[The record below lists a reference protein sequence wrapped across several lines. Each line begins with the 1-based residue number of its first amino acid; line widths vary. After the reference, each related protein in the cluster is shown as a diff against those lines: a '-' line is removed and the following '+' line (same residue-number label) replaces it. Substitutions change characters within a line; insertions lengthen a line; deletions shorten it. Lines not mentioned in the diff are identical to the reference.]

1 MKLMKKI
8 ITLLI
13 VISMI
18 AAVAPAVFAAGSGA
32 GSYVAGSSVNV
43 GFLYTN
49 ELGVQGTISFSNPD
63 LFVED
68 VQALKPVFACEGKS
82 YNAKTL
88 YWMGWNSAA
97 GDVGISFALTIK
109 SNAQVGDSCTITH
122 TYEVT
127 LPDYNLSETRTESV
141 TITVKAAE
149 PKPTEPQ
156 PTETQPTEPK
166 PTEPKPT
173 EPKPTQPKPT
183 EPTVKVDYTEL
194 NKQIG
199 IAQGLDGSKYTD
211 DSWAA
216 LEKAL
221 EDAKALTDSKD
232 QSAVDA
238 AAKALKDAIAALVEM
253 DYSALL
259 EAMGKVDTLN
269 KENALADLFK
279 QLYDAVA
286 EGKALLSSRDQSKV
300 DACTAKIL
308 DLLTQIAAK
317 LEELRKTE
325 TVIVEKEVEVEVMPD
340 GDYCNIHIHK
350 VWPILFWIS
359 LALNIGFAA
368 VIVIYFVKKKK
379 NRKDNTPLVDYDISD
394 DEV

>member
-1 MKLMKKI
+1 MKSIQKI
-8 ITLLI
+8 ITLLM

-18 AAVAPAVFAAGSGA
+18 AAVVPAAFAAGTGTD
-32 GSYVAGSSVNV
+32 SYVAGSSVNV
-43 GFLYTN
+43 AFQYAN
-49 ELGVQGTISFSNPD
+49 ELGVQGTITFSNPD

-68 VQALKPVFACEGKS
+68 VHALNPVFVCEGKS
-82 YNAKTL
+82 YNAKAL

-97 GDVGISFALTIK
+97 GDVGISFALTIDP
-109 SNAQVGDSCTITH
+109 NAQVGDSCTITH

-141 TITVKAAE
+141 TITVKAKPADPDPDPE
-149 PKPTEPQ
+149 PNPDPNPNPNPGVTI
-156 PTETQPTEPK
+156 
-166 PTEPKPT
+166 
-173 EPKPTQPKPT
+173 
-183 EPTVKVDYTEL
+183 DYTEL

-199 IAQGLDGSKYTD
+199 IAQGLDEGKYTD
-211 DSWAA
+211 ASWAVVDTA
-216 LEKAL
+216 LKS
-221 EDAKALTDSKD
+221 AKAHTSSKS
-232 QSAVDA
+232 QTAVDA

-253 DYSALL
+253 DYTALL
-259 EAMGKVDTLN
+259 EAMGKVDKLN
-269 KENALADLFK
+269 TDDALAELFK

-286 EGKALLSSRDQSKV
+286 ESKALLSSGDQSAV

-308 DLLTQIAAK
+308 ELLEKVIAK
-317 LEELRKTE
+317 MEELGKTE
-325 TVIVEKEVEVEVMPD
+325 TVVVEKEVEVEVLPN

-359 LALNIGFAA
+359 LALNVGFVV
-368 VIVIYFVKKKK
+368 VIVVFIAKKKQ